1 MTQESHGPRFVVGL
15 GASAGGLE
23 ALERFFDKSPSD
35 SGGAYIVVMH
45 LARDFKS
52 VLDELL
58 ARHTTML
65 VRPVQ
70 EGAELHANTVY
81 VIQPGTEIE
90 VLGNKLRV
98 VARPALTSAVKVSSI
113 DVLFTSLAS
122 SWGKQAVAV
131 VLSGSGSDGAQ
142 GVAAVH
148 AAGGLVFAQSPESA
162 KFDSMPLA
170 AIATNNVIGV
180 DTPEALAE
188 IVVESVFLPRLH
200 PASGKSSADAT
211 ALQKILYSVVGASH
225 LDASQY
231 TQSTFERRVQRRM
244 QELEIDTLVGYAEL
258 VGTDSNEART
268 LSETLLIGVT
278 DFFRDESAFAR
289 LSRQVAPELIH
300 RAASERRSV
309 RVWVA
314 GCASG
319 EEAYS
324 LAMILAEAMTDFPA
338 PVEFQIFATD
348 VHKGLLAEAA
358 RGEYASE
365 RMQSVSEERR
375 RKFFTRT
382 PSGAWQVDP
391 KLRKNIVFAP
401 HDVLVD
407 PPFTRLDMVS
417 CRNLLIYFSIEAQQ
431 RVVGSFAFGLLEK
444 GFLFLGNSETVGGQ
458 RDSFELIDVR
468 RRLFRRTR
476 VPTRAPAFLRAIEG
490 YDRVSASPHP
500 LTARRPQKSR
510 ESYLQPAYA
519 AMLKDFAPPALLV
532 SGERE
537 LLHTFGDAGRFLR
550 TPEGVARL
558 DVTEMCDSALKIPLA
573 AGIDRAMRD
582 KAEITFSRVE
592 LNAVPEKGL
601 VLDVCI
607 KPLMIDGDS
616 AFALVI
622 FKPLDYRISASS
634 GAENVERSNSRTDA
648 LELEILRTRE
658 ALQSTIEEIETAN
671 EELQATNEELMSSNE
686 ELQSTNEELSS
697 LNEELHSV
705 NAEHFRQNAELVR
718 LTRDFDALLHATEV
732 GVLFFDESLSI
743 RRFTRLIV
751 ELFHFTDT
759 DVGRPLRTFRSPFID
774 FDIEGFL
781 NRVMRDGQTEEAEA
795 QDYHSRT
802 WLLRAAG
809 YPDQKG
815 VVLSVI
821 SIARLRDGLLAG
833 PSASERILSAA
844 AAYAGDAVMVV
855 SPATGAV
862 EFANVAAATRFGVPA
877 VGEYEFRFSR
887 LTPELSDSSWT
898 SFLSTV
904 SVGSS
909 ATRLNVQFIDKNVK
923 VFPADLVA
931 TTIED
936 EDRTYSVI
944 RIIENRDR
952 ARTVS
957 ELQERARNFAV
968 SNRELEQF
976 ASVVAHDLRA
986 PLRHLNQFSKFLL
999 TELEGNASPSVQEYL
1014 HIIQSSAANMSG
1026 MIERLLDYARI
1037 GSGMAKFSSVNLR
1050 DCVDQAAELLRMEIL
1065 AAHANLECSEL
1076 PIVEGDRILLTRL
1089 FQNLLANSIKYC
1101 RKDVAPRVAISAEID
1116 GNHAVISVSDNG
1128 IGIEP
1133 AHRQEVFK
1141 MFSRLHS
1148 DEQYSGHGMGLA
1160 ICTRVCELHSGT
1172 IDIADKQDEGTL
1184 FVIRLPKVRPRAA
1197 SIAS

>member
-1 MTQESHGPRFVVGL
+1 MQRSHEPRFVVGL

-23 ALERFFDKSPSD
+23 ALEKFFDNSPAD
-35 SGGAYIVVMH
+35 SGGAYVVVMH

-58 ARHTTML
+58 ARHTSMV
-65 VRPVQ
+65 VRPVT
-70 EGAELHANTVY
+70 EGAELYANTVY

-90 VLGNKLRV
+90 VVRNKLRV
-98 VARPALTSAVKVSSI
+98 AARPSAASATKVSSV
-113 DVLFTSLAS
+113 DVLLTSLAN
-122 SWGKQAVAV
+122 SWGKYAVAV
-131 VLSGSGSDGAQ
+131 ILSGSGSDGAH

-148 AAGGLVFAQSPESA
+148 AAGGLVFAQAPESA
-162 KFDSMPLA
+162 KFDSMPIA
-170 AIATNNVIGV
+170 AIATNNVSGV
-180 DTPEALAE
+180 DTPEALAQ
-188 IVVESVFLPRLH
+188 IVVESVFLPRQH
-200 PASGKSSADAT
+200 PAGRKSPGDSA
-211 ALQKILYSVVGASH
+211 ALQKILFAVVGASQ

-231 TQSTFERRVQRRM
+231 TQSSFERRVQRRM
-244 QELEIDTLVGYAEL
+244 QELEIETLERYAEL
-258 VGTDSNEART
+258 VSTNENEARA

-278 DFFRDESAFAR
+278 DFFRDDSAFER
-289 LSRQVAPELIH
+289 LTRQAAPELIH
-300 RAASERRSV
+300 RAASERRNI
-309 RVWVA
+309 RLWVA

-324 LAMILAEAMTDFPA
+324 LAMILAEASSDFPT
-338 PVEFQIFATD
+338 PVDFQIFATD
-348 VHKGLLAEAA
+348 VHKGALAEAA
-358 RGEYASE
+358 RGEYPSE

-375 RKFFTRT
+375 RRFFTRT
-382 PSGAWQVDP
+382 ASGGWQVDS

-401 HDVLVD
+401 HDVLMD
-407 PPFTRLDMVS
+407 PPFTRLDMIS

-431 RVVGSFAFGLLEK
+431 RVVGSFAFSLIEG
-444 GFLFLGNSETVGGQ
+444 GFLFLGNSETVGGH

-468 RRLFRRTR
+468 RRIFRRTR
-476 VPTRAPAFLRAIEG
+476 SPTRAPPFARALDG
-490 YDRVSASPHP
+490 PDRSGPVVQIAGG
-500 LTARRPQKSR
+500 RRSSRSR
-510 ESYLQPAYA
+510 ETFLQPAYA

-532 SGERE
+532 SRERE

-550 TPEGVARL
+550 TPEGVAGL
-558 DVTEMCDSALKIPLA
+558 DVTAMCDSALKIPLA
-573 AGIDRAMRD
+573 AGIDRALRD
-582 KAEITFSRVE
+582 KTELTFSRIV
-592 LNAVPEKGL
+592 LNSVPEAG
-601 VLDVCI
+601 VILDVTI
-607 KPLMIDGDS
+607 KPLQADGDS
-616 AFALVI
+616 QYALVI
-622 FKPLDYRISASS
+622 FCPMEP
-634 GAENVERSNSRTDA
+634 GTPAETAKENFDLSHTRTSA

-705 NAEHFRQNAELVR
+705 NAEHFRQNSELVQ

-732 GVLFFDESLSI
+732 GVLFFDEALNI

-759 DVGRPLRTFRSPFID
+759 DAGRSLSTFRSPFVD
-774 FDIEGFL
+774 FDLEAFL
-781 NRVMRDGQTEEAEA
+781 RRVMRDNQTEEAEA
-795 QDYHSRT
+795 HDFKSRA

-821 SIARLRDGLLAG
+821 SIARLRDGAIAG
-833 PSASERILSAA
+833 AGVPDRVLSTAA
-844 AAYAGDAVMVV
+844 AFAGDAVMVV
-855 SPATGAV
+855 SPDTGSV
-862 EFANVAAATRFGVPA
+862 ECANAAAWARFGVPPTPA
-877 VGEYEFRFSR
+877 EDFRFSR
-887 LTPELSDSSWT
+887 LTPELSDSAWT
-898 SFLSTV
+898 SFFGTI

-909 ATRLNVQFIDKNVK
+909 ASRINVQFIDKNVQI
-923 VFPADLVA
+923 FPADLVA
-931 TTIED
+931 TTVMD
-936 EDRTYSVI
+936 GDKTFTVV

-986 PLRHLNQFSKFLL
+986 PLRHLNQFSDFLL
-999 TELEGNASPSVQEYL
+999 AELAADASPTVQEYL
-1014 HIIQSSAANMSG
+1014 HIIQSSAAHMSG

-1037 GSGMAKFSSVNLR
+1037 GSGATKLSDVGLR
-1050 DCVDQAAELLRMEIL
+1050 DCVDQAVELLRMEISS
-1065 AAHANLECSEL
+1065 ACAIIDCGDL
-1076 PIVEGDRILLTRL
+1076 PSVRGDRFLLTRL

-1101 RKDVAPRVAISAEID
+1101 RKDIAPRIEISAET
-1116 GNHAVISVSDNG
+1116 GGEQAVIHVSDNG
-1128 IGIEP
+1128 IGVDP

-1148 DEQYSGHGMGLA
+1148 DAEYTGHGMGLA
-1160 ICTRVCELHSGT
+1160 ICARVCELHGGT
-1172 IDIADKQDEGTL
+1172 IEIADKPEAGTL
-1184 FVIRLPKVRPRAA
+1184 FVVRIPRVKPRV
-1197 SIAS
+1197 SLIASV

>member
-1 MTQESHGPRFVVGL
+1 MTQKPEEPRFVVGL

-23 ALERFFDKSPSD
+23 ALERYFDNSSTD
-35 SGGAYIVVMH
+35 SGGAYVVVMH

-65 VRPVQ
+65 VRPIE
-70 EGAELHANTVY
+70 EGAELRANTVY

-90 VLGNKLRV
+90 VVGTKFRV
-98 VARPALTSAVKVSSI
+98 VARPSVTSTARVSSI

-122 SWGKQAVAV
+122 SWGKRAVAV

-142 GVAAVH
+142 GVVAVH
-148 AAGGLVFAQSPESA
+148 TAGGLVFAQSPESA
-162 KFDSMPLA
+162 KFDSMPIA
-170 AIATNNVIGV
+170 AIATNSVSGV
-180 DTPEALAE
+180 DTPEALAG

-200 PASGKSSADAT
+200 AARKSSGDAT
-211 ALQKILYSVVGASH
+211 ALQKILFAVVGASH
-225 LDASQY
+225 LDAAQY

-244 QELEIDTLVGYAEL
+244 QELEIETLARYADLVGSDE
-258 VGTDSNEART
+258 NEART

-278 DFFRDESAFAR
+278 DFFRDEGAFAW
-289 LSRQVAPELIH
+289 LARQLAPQLIH

-309 RVWVA
+309 RLWVA

-324 LAMILAEAMTDFPA
+324 LAMILAEAATDFPT
-338 PVEFQIFATD
+338 PIEFQIFATD

-358 RGEYASE
+358 RGEYTSE

-382 PSGAWQVDP
+382 PSGTWQVDA
-391 KLRKNIVFAP
+391 KLRKNIIFAP
-401 HDVLVD
+401 HDVLMD

-431 RVVGSFAFGLLEK
+431 RVIGSFAFGLLEK
-444 GFLFLGNSETVGGQ
+444 GFLFLGSSETVGGQ
-458 RDSFELIDVR
+458 RDSFELVDVR
-468 RRLFRRTR
+468 RRIFRRTR
-476 VPTRAPAFLRAIEG
+476 AQTRTPPFLRATEG
-490 YDRVSASPHP
+490 YDRVNHGLQVPP
-500 LTARRPQKSR
+500 ARRQSKSR
-510 ESYLQPAYA
+510 ETFLQPAYA

-532 SGERE
+532 SGDRE

-550 TPEGVARL
+550 TPEGVAGL
-558 DVTEMCDSALKIPLA
+558 DVTGMCDSALKIPLA
-573 AGIDRAMRD
+573 AGIDRVMRD
-582 KAEITFSRVE
+582 KVELTFSRIE
-592 LNAVPEKGL
+592 LNAVPQKGL
-601 VLDVCI
+601 ILDVRI
-607 KPLMIDGDS
+607 KPLMIDGE
-616 AFALVI
+616 ATFALVI
-622 FKPLDYRISASS
+622 LKQPDSQLAVSAV
-634 GAENVERSNSRTDA
+634 AENVEVSNSRTDA

-705 NAEHFRQNAELVR
+705 NAEHFRQNAELTR

-732 GVLFFDESLSI
+732 GVLFFDESLNI

-751 ELFHFTDT
+751 ELFQFTDT
-759 DVGRPLRTFRSPFID
+759 DVGRPLRTFRSPFIE
-774 FDIEGFL
+774 FDLEGFL
-781 NRVMRDGQTEEAEA
+781 HRVMRDGQTEEAEA
-795 QDYHSRT
+795 QDQSSRA

-821 SIARLRDGLLAG
+821 SIARLRDGAFVALAG
-833 PSASERILSAA
+833 CERILSAA

-855 SPATGAV
+855 SPDTGV
-862 EFANVAAATRFGVPA
+862 IQFANSAAWVRYGVRASPEE
-877 VGEYEFRFSR
+877 EYRLSR

-898 SFLSTV
+898 SFLSMV
-904 SVGSS
+904 SVG
-909 ATRLNVQFIDKNVK
+909 ATSTRINVQFIDKNARI
-923 VFPADLVA
+923 FPADLVA
-931 TTIED
+931 TTVLEED
-936 EDRTYSVI
+936 KTYSVI

-957 ELQERARNFAV
+957 ELQERARKFAV

-986 PLRHLNQFSKFLL
+986 PLRHLNQFAKFLL
-999 TELEGNASPSVQEYL
+999 AELEGNTSPSVQEYL

-1026 MIERLLDYARI
+1026 MIERLLEYARI
-1037 GSGMAKFSSVNLR
+1037 GAGAARFFNVSLQ
-1050 DCVDQAAELLRMEIL
+1050 DCIDQAAELLRMEMSS
-1065 AAHANLECSEL
+1065 ANAVLECGDL
-1076 PIVEGDRILLTRL
+1076 PLVEGDRILLTRL

-1101 RKDVAPRVAISAEID
+1101 RKDIAPKIAISAEID
-1116 GNHAVISVSDNG
+1116 GDDAVISVSDNG
-1128 IGIEP
+1128 IGVDP
-1133 AHRQEVFK
+1133 AHRQEIFK

-1148 DEQYSGHGMGLA
+1148 DTDYTGHGMGLA
-1160 ICTRVCELHSGT
+1160 ICKRVCELHNGT

-1184 FVIRLPKVRPRAA
+1184 FVIRLPKVRPRAS